1 MIDEQTKR
9 AIETMAQCGS
19 DIETLSNMFP
29 NVDKVDIQTIW
40 QYTYD
45 AMHYKHNDED
55 DDHRTGISINC
66 S

>member
-1 MIDEQTKR
+1 MKGK
-9 AIETMAQCGS
+9 AISVGKMSHEPRPLG
-19 DIETLSNMFP
+19 SNMFP

-40 QYTYD
+40 KYTYD

-55 DDHRTGISINC
+55 DDHRTGISIKC